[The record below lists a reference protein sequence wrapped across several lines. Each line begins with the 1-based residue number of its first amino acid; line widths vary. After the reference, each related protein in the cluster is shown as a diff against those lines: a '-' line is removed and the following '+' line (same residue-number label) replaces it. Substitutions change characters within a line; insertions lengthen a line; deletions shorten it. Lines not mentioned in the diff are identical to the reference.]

1 MNAIANSPKNYDR
14 VLRAVHWSTLG
25 LITAVFAIAWIAHS
39 GLVGEYYQPA
49 MQLHRSLGLTVLGLT
64 IFRVAW
70 RSRADIPRLPAD
82 LPVIQKL
89 AARATEAMLYLLLI
103 AQPLLGLL
111 HTNARGQRVDFFFL
125 GAVQPVI
132 GPDRALARQLHDLH
146 ALVAIVLLVL
156 IGLHAAAAL
165 FHHFVR
171 RDHVLNAM
179 LPERL
184 RRSGIR
190 VRPAVSSPS

>member
-1 MNAIANSPKNYDR
+1 MSVNSGTPQIYDR
-14 VLRAVHWSTLG
+14 VMRAIHWSTLG
-25 LITAVFAIAWIAHS
+25 LIAAVFAIAWIAHS
-39 GLVGEYYQPA
+39 GLVGEYYQPV

-82 LPVIQKL
+82 LPIIQKL
-89 AARATEAMLYLLLI
+89 AARATEAVLYLLLI

-111 HTNARGQRVDFFFL
+111 HTNARGPRVDFFFL
-125 GAVQPVI
+125 GALPPVI

-171 RDHVLNAM
+171 RDNVLNAM

-190 VRPAVSSPS
+190 VRPAASSPS